1 MAFGPFPTKLRGAKG
16 RTMTCDAS
24 RPLRICFP
32 IADRPREV
40 GGSHIS
46 AMTLIQGLDRTR
58 FDPKIMLIGEKGAVD
73 TLAQNSGQSPEHILP
88 DASHNPTFVNSI
100 RIVREAARVLSEGK
114 FDVVHTNEGRMHVL
128 WGLAAKISGVAH
140 VWHHRGNPG
149 ARGLRFLAPLT
160 ANQVISVSRFAA
172 PNGSGNLATQRCS
185 VIHSPFDLSIA
196 DTSRP
201 AGRRQIL
208 EDLSLEDDNVLVGFF
223 GHYSDRKR
231 PLKFI
236 ETIAAA
242 IRIDPD
248 IPVHGLMFGEEHDP
262 GLLKRMQF
270 AIDRLE
276 LQGRIHLMGF
286 RKPGAS
292 WLAGCDALLVPAVD
306 EPFGR
311 TLIEAMLVG
320 TPVVAA
326 ASGGNVEAIDDDRTG
341 LLATADDA
349 DALGHR
355 LLSILRDR
363 KLAESIRSNAKDN
376 ALANFGIETH
386 VRGVEAIYDRISAT
400 RTLQ

>member
-1 MAFGPFPTKLRGAKG
+1 
-16 RTMTCDAS
+16 MTCDAS

-32 IADRPREV
+32 FADRAREV

-46 AMTLIQGLDRTR
+46 AMTLIQGLDRSR
-58 FDPKIMLIGEKGAVD
+58 FDPKIILIGDKGRVNL
-73 TLAQNSGQSPEHILP
+73 LAQNSGQLPECILP
-88 DASHNPTFVNSI
+88 GAASKPTFLESA
-100 RIVREAARVLSEGK
+100 RIVREAARVLSSGK

-160 ANQVISVSRFAA
+160 ADQVISVSRFAA
-172 PNGSGNLATQRCS
+172 PNGSGNLATQRCA

-196 DTSRP
+196 DTSR
-201 AGRRQIL
+201 AEGRKQIQ
-208 EDLSLEDDNVLVGFF
+208 EELSFADDAKLVGFF

-236 ETIAAA
+236 EAIAAA
-242 IRIDPD
+242 IRIDPE

-262 GLLKRMQF
+262 GLLKQMEL
-270 AIDRLE
+270 AIEQLGLR
-276 LQGRIHLMGF
+276 GRIHLMGF
-286 RKPGAS
+286 RKPGES

-326 ASGGNVEAIDDDRTG
+326 ASGGNIEAIDDGRTG
-341 LLATADDA
+341 LLATADDG
-349 DALGHR
+349 DALGRR
-355 LLSILRDR
+355 LLSILRDPD
-363 KLAESIRSNAKDN
+363 LAQSIRADAKKH
-376 ALANFGIETH
+376 ALTKFGIDVH
-386 VRGVEAIYDRISAT
+386 VNAVEAIYDRIGAT
-400 RTLQ
+400 RTVQ